1 MVKSIPN
8 KSERGGNIY
17 DFIGMA
23 KEVSIPRDE
32 GVNQNIEYLDY
43 KEALNLYE
51 SIMSSDVVSS
61 NIKERIK
68 KIHEFFFY
76 Q

>member
-17 DFIGMA
+17 DFITMA
-23 KEVSIPRDE
+23 KEVSVRRDK

-43 KEALNLYE
+43 MNAVPK
-51 SIMSSDVVSS
+51 S
-61 NIKERIK
+61 NRDK
-68 KIHEFFFY
+68 K
-76 Q
+76 

>member
-1 MVKSIPN
+1 MWEVGELPKMVKSIPN

-23 KEVSIPRDE
+23 KEVSVPRDQ
-32 GVNQNIEYLDY
+32 GINQNIDYLDY
-43 KEALNLYE
+43 MN
-51 SIMSSDVVSS
+51 VVPKSGRA
-61 NIKERIK
+61 K
-68 KIHEFFFY
+68 

>member
-1 MVKSIPN
+1 MWEVGELPQMVKSIPN

-23 KEVSIPRDE
+23 KEVSVPRDE
-32 GVNQNIEYLDY
+32 GINQNIEYLDY
-43 KEALNLYE
+43 MNAVPK
-51 SIMSSDVVSS
+51 SDRA
-61 NIKERIK
+61 K
-68 KIHEFFFY
+68 